1 MGITYAIPAGSTSL
15 AVLFRC
21 KPRRAGYTLPVTR
34 PLASLIDA
42 LTLPGHRAVARYWLA
57 QYRAAGNR
65 VPALSSL
72 DPLQFPAALPDI
84 WIVDQDDDGV
94 FRFHLLGQNM
104 IDWHGSNPKG
114 LTFEEVYTPAVLPAV
129 TAMVRQV
136 IDRPAI
142 CHQHTLSMT
151 RNRLSPVPSERIAL
165 PLADTDGRI
174 RHLFGVTVYKTRD
187 GHGDG
192 LIRNDIQSE
201 QWYPVAQ
208 AEIAA
213 DATA

>member
-1 MGITYAIPAGSTSL
+1 MTYAIPVGSTSL
-15 AVLFRC
+15 AALFRC
-21 KPRRAGYTLPVTR
+21 KPPCAGYTEIVPR

-42 LTLPGHRAVARYWLA
+42 LTLPGHRAVARHWLA
-57 QYRAAGNR
+57 LYRAAGNR
-65 VPALSSL
+65 VPALASL
-72 DPLQFPAALPDI
+72 DPLQFSAALPDI
-84 WIVDQDDDGV
+84 WIVDQDGDGV

-104 IDWHGSNPKG
+104 IDWHGSSPKG
-114 LTFEEVYTPAVLPAV
+114 QTFEEVYTPAILPAV

-142 CHQHTLSMT
+142 CHQHTLSTT

-192 LIRNDIQSE
+192 MIRNDIQSE
-201 QWYPVAQ
+201 EWYPVAQ

-213 DATA
+213 GDATA

>member
-1 MGITYAIPAGSTSL
+1 M
-15 AVLFRC
+15 LFRC
-21 KPRRAGYTLPVTR
+21 KPARRGYTDPVSLP
-34 PLASLIDA
+34 LSSLIDA
-42 LTLPGHRAVARYWLA
+42 LTLPGHRAVAGHWLA
-57 QYRAAGNR
+57 LYRAAGNR
-65 VPALSSL
+65 VPALASL
-72 DPLQFPAALPDI
+72 DPLRFAAALPDI
-84 WIVDQDDDGV
+84 WIVDQHDDGV

-114 LTFEEVYTPAVLPAV
+114 QTFEEVYTPAVLPAV
-129 TAMVRQV
+129 TAMVREV

-151 RNRLSPVPSERIAL
+151 RNRLSPVPAERIAL
-165 PLADTDGRI
+165 PLADTDGRV

-192 LIRNDIQSE
+192 MIRNDIQSE

-208 AEIAA
+208 AEIAPRSDTGSDTVPA
-213 DATA
+213 